1 MSNVISREVV
11 EELRRHKA
19 GQAPKPKLR
28 RESVTFKP
36 NSEDE
41 ISRLVAALVMAI
53 QECPAARTQAGAP
66 KEEITSSPRSASQ
79 GRGPILAPRPVAYS
93 NLFYRSNR
101 CLVRQSDE
109 ERLARDQLQ
118 TTERS
123 ALKSRGFCIQP

>member
-53 QECPAARTQAGAP
+53 QECPARGHRLEPLKRKLRPRLEALLRVAAP
-66 KEEITSSPRSASQ
+66 S
-79 GRGPILAPRPVAYS
+79 
-93 NLFYRSNR
+93 
-101 CLVRQSDE
+101 
-109 ERLARDQLQ
+109 
-118 TTERS
+118 
-123 ALKSRGFCIQP
+123 